1 MVCKATPKNIL
12 HHYLDFAAHS
22 QLLLRG
28 CITSGGAGPAVVLV
42 FLGTAVSQD
51 EGRSAWIKACYGA
64 DEKDV
69 CSSLLSHQ
77 NVHMQIESSSA
88 PFSPL
93 PSAPLRQHPY
103 SVTNRGWLLCQES
116 GSCGVLK
123 AGLLSLLCGCQE
135 EKCERGIA
143 SIVTKVCWGTGR
155 GVLPR
160 PSGAGL
166 LSQLSHGCW
175 TGGNETEQDFCAPVE
190 GKRGSEVVP

>member
-42 FLGTAVSQD
+42 FSGAAVSQD

-93 PSAPLRQHPY
+93 TLSSAPTASLLRDKQRLAFVPGVGIMW
-103 SVTNRGWLLCQES
+103 SSQGWLAFFA
-116 GSCGVLK
+116 V
-123 AGLLSLLCGCQE
+123 
-135 EKCERGIA
+135 
-143 SIVTKVCWGTGR
+143 W
-155 GVLPR
+155 LPR
-160 PSGAGL
+160 G
-166 LSQLSHGCW
+166 
-175 TGGNETEQDFCAPVE
+175 
-190 GKRGSEVVP
+190 EV